1 MAEDNWGEK
10 LGAILNNPQAMS
22 QILSIAQSLNHPA
35 SPPASSPDAPP
46 QTESPPQPEPPSP
59 PEAAPAPE
67 IDPRL
72 LSAGLRAL
80 ECYRDPN
87 DPRAA
92 LLNALRPFLKSS
104 RSAQLDKAIQIAKLS
119 KMARA
124 ALGSLKGGQADV

>member
-35 SPPASSPDAPP
+35 SPETP
-46 QTESPPQPEPPSP
+46 QAESPPQPEPSPP
-59 PEAAPAPE
+59 PEAPPAPE

-72 LSAGLRAL
+72 LSTGLRAL

-92 LLNALRPFLKSS
+92 LLNALRPFLKPS
-104 RSAQLDKAIQIAKLS
+104 RAAQLDKAIQIAKLS

>member
-35 SPPASSPDAPP
+35 SPETP
-46 QTESPPQPEPPSP
+46 QAESPPQPEPSPP
-59 PEAAPAPE
+59 PEAPPAPE

-92 LLNALRPFLKSS
+92 LLNALRPFLKPS
-104 RSAQLDKAIQIAKLS
+104 RAAQLDKAIQIAKLS